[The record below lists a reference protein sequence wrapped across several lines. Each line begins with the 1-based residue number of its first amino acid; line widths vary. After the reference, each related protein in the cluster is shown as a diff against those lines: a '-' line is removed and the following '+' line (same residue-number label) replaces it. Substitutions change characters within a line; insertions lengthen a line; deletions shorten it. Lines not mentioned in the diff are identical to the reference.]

1 MVDTQLRFKVFPVLK
16 KTIHTPNATIQH
28 ILLSPF
34 KKPVDICTILS
45 SLKSIS

>member
-16 KTIHTPNATIQH
+16 KTIHTPNVTIHH
-28 ILLSPF
+28 ILLSPI
-34 KKPVDICTILS
+34 KKPIDICTILS

>member
-16 KTIHTPNATIQH
+16 KTIHTHNVTIHH
-28 ILLSPF
+28 ILVSPI
-34 KKPVDICTILS
+34 KKPIDICTILS